1 MKIMKTPR
9 VVNIAITSKCN
20 ARCLYCSH
28 FDSNSDVEKDIDTDE
43 WITFFSELNKLG
55 VMRVILHGGE
65 PFIRNDIL
73 EIIDNIVR
81 NRMRFSVLSNGAMIN
96 KKSAS
101 FLAQTNRC
109 DGVQISVD
117 GSCPNVH
124 DVFRGT
130 GSFGKAIAGI
140 KNLQTSGVPV
150 TARVT
155 IHPQNVGD
163 LEAVIKFLMEDLK
176 VVSVS
181 TNSVGYLGMCRKE
194 AARFELSV
202 DDRIKAME
210 ILVRLKRIYQGR
222 ITSNSGP
229 LSEAELWTEMEN
241 ARQNGTLSIPERGYL
256 SSCKCSFSAID
267 VRADGVMVPCGLLSH
282 VELGRINR
290 DSLQHVWLHH
300 PELNNLRNRTQVS
313 LLEFSQ
319 CRQCEYVEFCA
330 GGCPALVYN
339 REGRM
344 DRPGIDACFKQFLD
358 DGGRLPEWGDY
369 S

>member
-1 MKIMKTPR
+1 MEVMKTPR
-9 VVNIAITSKCN
+9 VVNIAITGKCN

-28 FDSNSDVEKDIDTDE
+28 FDSNSDVEKDIDADE

-73 EIIDNIVR
+73 EIIDGIVR
-81 NRMRFSVLSNGAMIN
+81 NRMRFSILSNGALIDT
-96 KKSAS
+96 KSAS

-117 GSCPNVH
+117 GSCSHVH
-124 DVFRGT
+124 DVFRGS
-130 GSFGKAIAGI
+130 GSFSKAIAGI
-140 KNLQTSGVPV
+140 KCLQTNGVAV

-163 LEAVIKFLMEDLK
+163 LEDVIKFLLEHLK
-176 VVSVS
+176 LASVS
-181 TNSVGYLGMCRKE
+181 TNSAGYLGMCRKE
-194 AARFELSV
+194 APRFELSV
-202 DDRIKAME
+202 EDRVKAME
-210 ILVRLKRIYQGR
+210 ILVRLKRAYQGR
-222 ITSNSGP
+222 IRASSGP
-229 LSEAELWTEMEN
+229 LREAELWTEMEN
-241 ARQNGTLSIPERGYL
+241 ARQNGTSSISERGYL
-256 SSCKCSFSAID
+256 SSCQCSFSAID

-290 DSLQHVWLHH
+290 DSLQYVWLHH
-300 PELNNLRNRTQVS
+300 PELNSLRNRTRIS

-319 CRQCEYVEFCA
+319 CRECEYVQFCA
-330 GGCPALVYN
+330 GSCPALVYN

-358 DGGRLPEWGDY
+358 DGGRLPNWDDY
-369 S
+369 P